1 MTLADA
7 QGRRDALLTA
17 LVGLWTTQFVQ
28 GRTAEGYR
36 TATRALAL
44 VDPAAEASGPAHFA
58 VGGSAVSLGRP
69 AEAMHHLGLAARLAT
84 GAPSLSTGTR
94 ADVHGQAFA
103 AHAHWLLGHDDE
115 ALSSCHAAIRV
126 ARAIDDPYNLAL
138 ALAYGGITHHLR
150 GDLPA
155 MRDVVAELTELCQ
168 RYDFAYYREW
178 GLILDGWSRPDA
190 SGLDLARQG
199 ISNLREA
206 GSFARMP
213 YWLALLADLCARDG
227 QAGAARATLDAALA
241 AGQAHDDRWWLPE
254 VMRAR
259 AAYDDEQPAIAR
271 LRAAAELAAAQGSTA
286 LLRRCERDLT
296 ECGVPPAASVL
307 PGT

>member
-1 MTLADA
+1 M
-7 QGRRDALLTA
+7 
-17 LVGLWTTQFVQ
+17 
-28 GRTAEGYR
+28 
-36 TATRALAL
+36 
-44 VDPAAEASGPAHFA
+44 
-58 VGGSAVSLGRP
+58 
-69 AEAMHHLGLAARLAT
+69 
-84 GAPSLSTGTR
+84 
-94 ADVHGQAFA
+94 
-103 AHAHWLLGHDDE
+103 
-115 ALSSCHAAIRV
+115 

-271 LRAAAELAAAQGSTA
+271 LRAAAVAGRGPGQHRAAAEVRARPHRVRSSPRGRAFFLEPDLGERGGNDPRTA
-286 LLRRCERDLT
+286 
-296 ECGVPPAASVL
+296 ECLASWW
-307 PGT
+307 P